1 MTCRTPL
8 AASEYEG
15 TRRNTMQAF
24 IAACFVAVAI
34 AVGAAA
40 ILDGVVQES
49 SAAAFAEPSARI

>member
-1 MTCRTPL
+1 
-8 AASEYEG
+8 
-15 TRRNTMQAF
+15 MQAF

-49 SAAAFAEPSARI
+49 SAAAFAEPSVRI